1 MKLKN
6 FIYNK
11 KTKESHLTG
20 VILCIIVTLIC
31 GAGIYLMW

>member
-1 MKLKN
+1 MKILQ
-6 FIYNK
+6 I
-11 KTKESHLTG
+11 KESHLAG